1 MVLLDWVER
10 RAMGMIRGLKYLSY
24 EDRLKEVGLFSVE
37 KRRLWGDLTAA
48 FQYLKGVCKKTRE
61 GIFMRKCSDRTRDND
76 FKLKER

>member
-37 KRRLWGDLTAA
+37 KRR
-48 FQYLKGVCKKTRE
+48 FQGYLNCGLPILEWSV
-61 GIFMRKCSDRTRDND
+61 
-76 FKLKER
+76 